1 MASVALRRLDLSD
14 LELLATLDAACFAQ
28 AWPKSQLAEEL
39 AHKDALVIGAFI
51 DDQLVGAICARKMLE
66 ELSIF
71 RIMTKPED
79 RRKGI
84 AHALLQSIEAYAQTL
99 TPPLDLMLEVSVK
112 NESAIAFYTRE
123 GFESLAVRKDYYP
136 EGDAL
141 VMKRPLKKWH
151 LDYELLDFG
160 EGLKLE
166 RFGDHVLKRP
176 DAAATGKPRN
186 EPGSWKFDSACE
198 RASKDYAWTRELEPW
213 LVNRGPT
220 QLELRLSQ
228 SKNVGV
234 FPEQE
239 ANWNWLSE
247 TIWRSKRRLRVLN
260 LFAYT
265 GAASIV
271 CAQNLA
277 DVTHVDSA
285 RSTVRWASENA
296 KSSAEN
302 LPIRWIV
309 DDAQTFLEKEIRRGK
324 TYDGIILDPPPIG
337 QGQGNRFEFRSDAAD
352 LIKSCKQVL
361 SKDPAFFLL
370 NAYALNISPSELGK
384 LVGPLIELPLEVGE
398 LGITEASGARRLSCS
413 VFARF
418 RSFASSST

>member
-1 MASVALRRLDLSD
+1 MASVALKRLELGDLD
-14 LELLATLDAACFAQ
+14 LLATLDAACFAQ
-28 AWPKSQLAEEL
+28 AWPRSQLADEL
-39 AHKDALVIGAFI
+39 AHKDALVIGAFV
-51 DDQLVGAICARKMLE
+51 DNQLVGAICARKMLD

-71 RIMTKPED
+71 RIMTKPEH
-79 RRKGI
+79 RRKRV
-84 AHALLQSIEAYAQTL
+84 AHALLQAVEAYTQSL
-99 TPPLDLMLEVSVK
+99 TQPLELMLEVSVK
-112 NESAIAFYTRE
+112 NEPAIAFYTRE
-123 GFESLAVRKDYYP
+123 GFEHLAVRKDYYP

-141 VMKRPLKKWH
+141 VMKRPHKKWQ
-151 LDYELLDFG
+151 LDYDLLDFG
-160 EGLKLE
+160 EGYKLE
-166 RFGDHVLKRP
+166 RFGEHVLKRP
-176 DAAATGKPRN
+176 DAEAIGKPQLK
-186 EPGSWKFDSACE
+186 SWKYDASCE
-198 RASKDYAWTRELEPW
+198 REGNGYTWTHELAPW
-213 LVNRGPT
+213 TLSRGPIK
-220 QLELRLSQ
+220 LDLRLSQ

-247 TIWRSKRRLRVLN
+247 VIWNQKRPLKILN

-271 CAQNLA
+271 CAQSLA

-296 KSSAEN
+296 KRSDEN
-302 LPIRWIV
+302 LAIRWIV
-309 DDAQTFLEKEIRRGK
+309 DDAQAFLAKEIRRGK

-337 QGQGNRFEFRSDAAD
+337 QGQGNRFEFRSDAIELLKA
-352 LIKSCKQVL
+352 CKQVL

-384 LVGPLIELPLEVGE
+384 LVRPVIDLPLEVGE
-398 LGITEASGARRLSCS
+398 LGLDTSGERRLSCS

-418 RSFASSST
+418 RALASSST